1 MQRKNATSQRFVTV
15 TLAALALFWVL
26 MAELR
31 AEQIQPGQW
40 HDGRDRLSV
49 SPGEICAE
57 EGARLYGI
65 SPREFK
71 TVSVQREQTGERK
84 ILVRLSIGKDWYAC
98 TLDRLHGLVD
108 FRGG

>member
-1 MQRKNATSQRFVTV
+1 MSWLQG
-15 TLAALALFWVL
+15 AALAAGVALFSML
-26 MAELR
+26 AAESR
-31 AEQIQPGQW
+31 GEQIQPGQW
-40 HDGRDRLSV
+40 SDGRNRLSV

-65 SPREFK
+65 SSKEFK
-71 TVSVQREQTGERK
+71 TVSVQSASEGK
-84 ILVRLSIGKDWYAC
+84 KLVRLSVGKDWYAC